1 MPAAADS
8 PGARLKYV
16 PLTITNRTVLTVE
29 EMDRIMANAATRR
42 YPAKAVVVAEGDTG
56 CGLYVILEGRC
67 KAYVTDD
74 SGRVTDLSVMGP
86 GEYFGEIS
94 LDEGPRSASVMALE
108 PSLLLVVEPGEFQA
122 FLALSPE
129 FAFHLIGK
137 LIRRIRELTKSV
149 GNLAQMDAY
158 GRVAR
163 LLIESAVMQSG
174 RLVVPMAPGAD
185 EIARRVGSPPGMI
198 GDILEDLVKGG
209 YIALEEDR
217 IAILRKPPGRW

>member
-1 MPAAADS
+1 V
-8 PGARLKYV
+8 RYV
-16 PLTITNRTVLTVE
+16 PLSITNRTVLTAE
-29 EMDRIMANAATRR
+29 EMERITAHAATRR
-42 YPAKAVVVAEGDTG
+42 YPSKAVVVAQGDTG

-67 KAYVTDD
+67 KAYVTDE
-74 SGRVTDLSVMGP
+74 SARVTDLTVMGP

-94 LDEGPRSASVMALE
+94 LDEGPRSASVMTLE
-108 PSLLLVVEPGEFQA
+108 PSKLLVVEPGEFQA

-137 LIRRIRELTKSV
+137 LIRRIRELTRSV

-174 RLVVPMAPGAD
+174 QLVVPMKPGPED
-185 EIARRVGSPPGMI
+185 IAARVDSSPEVI
-198 GDILEDLVKGG
+198 GGILEDLVKGG
-209 YIALEEDR
+209 YVVLEEER
-217 IAILRKPPGRW
+217 IVILRKPPGRW

>member
-1 MPAAADS
+1 M
-8 PGARLKYV
+8 KFV
-16 PLTITNRTVLTVE
+16 PLSITNRTVLTAR
-29 EMDRIMANAATRR
+29 EMELITAHAASRR
-42 YPAKAVVVAEGDTG
+42 YPANAVVVAEGDTG

-67 KAYVTDD
+67 KAYVTDET
-74 SGRVTDLSVMGP
+74 GRVTDLSVMGP

-108 PSLLLVVEPGEFQA
+108 PSKLLVVEPGEFQA

-137 LIRRIRELTKSV
+137 LIGRIRELTKSV

-174 RLVVPMAPGAD
+174 RLVVPTPPGRD
-185 EIARRVGSPPGMI
+185 EFAARVGSPPVLVEG
-198 GDILEDLVKGG
+198 ILDDLVKGG

-217 IAILRKPPGRW
+217 IVILQKPPGRW

>member
-1 MPAAADS
+1 M
-8 PGARLKYV
+8 KHI
-16 PLTITNRTVLTVE
+16 PLSITNRTVLTVD
-29 EMDRIMANAATRR
+29 EMERIMANAATRR
-42 YPAKAVVVAEGDTG
+42 YPAKAVVVAESDTG

-67 KAYVTDD
+67 KAYVTDE
-74 SGRVTDLSVMGP
+74 SGRITDLSVMGP

-137 LIRRIRELTKSV
+137 LICRIRELTKSV
-149 GNLAQMDAY
+149 GDLARMDAY

-163 LLIESAVMQSG
+163 LLLDTAVMQAG
-174 RLVVPMAPGAD
+174 RLVVPMRPDAG
-185 EIARRVGSPPGMI
+185 EIAARLESAEGVIEGI
-198 GDILEDLVKGG
+198 FEDLVNGG
-209 YIALEEDR
+209 YIAFEEDR
-217 IAILRKPPGRW
+217 IVILRRPPGRW

>member
-1 MPAAADS
+1 MTRPPD
-8 PGARLKYV
+8 PGIPLRHV
-16 PLTITNRTVLTVE
+16 PLAITNRTVLTVE
-29 EMDRIMANAATRR
+29 EMERIRANAASRR
-42 YPAKAVVVAEGDTG
+42 YPANAVVVAEGDTG

-67 KAYVTDD
+67 KAYVTDE

-108 PSLLLVVEPGEFQA
+108 PSHLLVVEPGEFQA

-129 FAFHLIGK
+129 FAFLLIGK
-137 LIRRIRELTKSV
+137 LIHRIRELTKSV
-149 GNLAQMDAY
+149 GNLAQMDAF

-163 LLIESAVMQSG
+163 LLIESAEMRSG
-174 RLVVPMAPGAD
+174 ALVVPVPPDAG
-185 EIARRVGSPPGMI
+185 EIAGRLGCPAAVVEGI
-198 GDILEDLVKGG
+198 FDNLESGG

-217 IAILRKPPGRW
+217 IVILRRPPGRW

>member
-1 MPAAADS
+1 V
-8 PGARLKYV
+8 KYA
-16 PLTITNRTVLTVE
+16 PLSITNRTVLTAE
-29 EMDRIMANAATRR
+29 ELEHITAHAAARR
-42 YPAKAVVVAEGDTG
+42 YASKAVVVAEGDTG

-67 KAYVTDD
+67 KAYVTDKT
-74 SGRVTDLSVMGP
+74 GRVTDLSVMGP
-86 GEYFGEIS
+86 GEYFGEIA

-108 PSLLLVVEPGEFQA
+108 PSKLLVVEPGEFQA

-174 RLVVPMAPGAD
+174 QLVVPTPPGRD
-185 EIARRVGSPPGMI
+185 DIAARVGSPPGLVE
-198 GDILEDLVKGG
+198 GILDDLVQGG
-209 YIALEEDR
+209 YIAREEDR
-217 IAILRKPPGRW
+217 VVILHKPPGRW